1 MGLIK
6 EFKEFAMKGNVV
18 DLAVGVVIGAAFNE
32 IVKSV
37 VSDLF
42 TPLFTLFGD
51 KPDFSSYKLGPLN
64 IGNFINALI
73 SFLIVAVALFT
84 VIKIINTMKRNQE
97 AAPPAEQPAD
107 IKLLT
112 EIRDLLQK
120 KPV

>member
-1 MGLIK
+1 MGLLK

-18 DLAVGVVIGAAFNE
+18 DLAVGVVIGAAFND

-37 VSDLF
+37 VADLF

-51 KPDFSSYKLGPLN
+51 KPDFSMVHLGPIK

-73 SFLIVAVALFT
+73 SFTIVAMALFA
-84 VIKIINTMKRNQE
+84 VIKIINAMKKQQE

-112 EIRDLLQK
+112 EIRDILEK

>member
-6 EFKEFAMKGNVV
+6 EFKEFAMKGNVI
-18 DLAVGVVIGAAFNE
+18 DLAVGVVIGAAFND

-37 VSDLF
+37 VADLF

-51 KPDFSSYKLGPLN
+51 KPDFSSYHAGPIK

-73 SFLIVAVALFT
+73 SFLIVAMALFAL
-84 VIKIINTMKRNQE
+84 IKIINVMKRNQE

-120 KPV
+120 KTV

>member
-6 EFKEFAMKGNVV
+6 EFKEFAMKGNVI
-18 DLAVGVVIGAAFNE
+18 DLAVGVVIGAAFND

-37 VSDLF
+37 VGDLF

-51 KPDFSSYKLGPLN
+51 KPDFSELKAGPIQ
-64 IGNFINALI
+64 IGKFINALI
-73 SFLIVAVALFT
+73 SFMIVAFALF
-84 VIKIINTMKRNQE
+84 VLIKIINVMKRNQE
-97 AAPPAEQPAD
+97 TAPPAEQPAD

-112 EIRDLLQK
+112 EIRDLLEK